1 MADKNAVA
9 KLIVDAFKENEYP
22 GDAFLLGSRQGCEP
36 FDEVLPFQGKTRW
49 QELTSKFLDEHAGA
63 LHFFS
68 EAGLRFFLP
77 AFLLAD
83 LRGELNY
90 ADPLFTVTSGFSH
103 VTVEIEKQG
112 RKFLIKLGKS
122 QLLNPRLYGAA
133 TFLDYAR
140 HRLSIFTREEAQAI
154 MAYLEYKREQHD
166 SDRERIS
173 AALDDFWRERAR
185 TAPQSAELRAY
196 IKDKEEFT
204 AAIVEE
210 NKSQNLPEA

>member
-1 MADKNAVA
+1 MDKNAAA
-9 KLIVDAFKENEYP
+9 KLILDAFKGNDYP

-36 FDEVLPFQGKTRW
+36 FDEVLPFQGKTSW
-49 QELTSKFLDEHAGA
+49 QDLPSKFLDEHAGA

-83 LRGELNY
+83 LRDELSY
-90 ADPLFTVTSGFSH
+90 ADPLFTVTSGFSD
-103 VTVEIEKQG
+103 VAVEIEKNG
-112 RKFLIKLGKS
+112 RKFLIKSGKS
-122 QLLNPRLYGAA
+122 QLLNPRLHGAA

-140 HRLSIFTREEAQAI
+140 HRLSIFTREEALAI
-154 MAYLEYKREQHD
+154 VAYLEYKQEQQD
-166 SDRERIS
+166 SNPGRIS

-185 TAPQSAELRAY
+185 TAPQSAELRNY
-196 IKDKEEFT
+196 IKEKEEYL

-210 NKSQNLPEA
+210 NKLENLPKP